1 MGVRKAACG
10 LIFLAGLA
18 VAAIEQK
25 GVDPTATQ
33 ATAVDVG
40 PLAAQFNVSD
50 PVQLKGILGS
60 VVAELLEGRQEKA
73 ALRAELDAVKKDK
86 EALENKTHV
95 VEATL
100 RQEVVA
106 AWAAVRSQLQVQ
118 ISAEKAANAANLA
131 ANAAELAASLAATS
145 AELAAVQKSKE
156 VFENKTNAVEATLRQ
171 EVSGLQRALLEFAS
185 SRSAE
190 KAANATKLAAN
201 STELAANLVAISV
214 EHSAELVAL
223 KKSKEAFEN
232 KTHVV
237 EATLRQQISGLQRA
251 LLELASSTKDGLGKC
266 EAITAP
272 FVPMLERRRTQEDS
286 LCRGEGMTA
295 MLQACCPSQ
304 AGSGNGHRHQRRFLQ
319 ANGCD
324 DLPSTCSG
332 DCAPLFVAY
341 FDACQAII
349 VVLAPSDRQGL
360 QGLYESCTERVQQEA
375 AVLAGATTAMIFHIV
390 VLDPEAAQ
398 QAAMASGGLGSTP
411 SPPLGPVILP
421 PSPADA
427 AVAAQEFRR
436 ICTTVN
442 LATCVPECNAVTY
455 GFLLSIEIDGRGT
468 VMTCNVM
475 DGLFAW
481 VGQASLG
488 GYIGAIF
495 AAFFSSVLSSAAG
508 TYLVTLTKNQDVHTD
523 LPIEPGQV
531 VVINGD
537 RSLPQ
542 PPTWGNGGFTVGES
556 ASLSLGYLQ
565 IDTVIQ
571 MNEGAGQLTL
581 DSCVLT
587 FTATMVLRAA
597 TVTFANLL
605 HFASAVTVSG
615 GTTLSIAAGSSLS
628 FTGSAGLAVQSGA
641 ALTISGSS
649 LSFAASVHTGLTVQS
664 GGAATATGTSFQST
678 NDTLPTA
685 SPWTV
690 QVLVSVEDGGS
701 LAVTDS
707 QLVAADGSTD
717 PLPCDG
723 AAATCAAPHAGTVE
737 LAGPAK
743 MRKGVPLVCDA
754 ASQCVG
760 DLCAVVDCGA
770 GGTCV
775 SPIGTCT
782 CDTANF
788 YSGDRC
794 ETHTCCAPR
803 APAARRHP
811 SRAHPAAGL

>member
-1 MGVRKAACG
+1 M
-10 LIFLAGLA
+10 
-18 VAAIEQK
+18 AAIEQK

-100 RQEVVA
+100 RQA
-106 AWAAVRSQLQVQ
+106 ISVRSPLQVQ
-118 ISAEKAANAANLA
+118 IAAEKAANAANLA
-131 ANAAELAASLAATS
+131 ANVTELAASLAATS

-542 PPTWGNGGFTVGES
+542 PPTWGSGGFTVGES

-581 DSCVLT
+581 ASCVLT
-587 FTATMVLRAA
+587 FTGALVLRDGLQLTMDSTVLTSTETMLLRDGMQA
-597 TVTFANLL
+597 TFIGMGAQ
-605 HFASAVTVSG
+605 FG
-615 GTTLSIAAGSSLS
+615 GSPAWVLTA
-628 FTGSAGLAVQSGA
+628 SGA
-641 ALTISGSS
+641 S
-649 LSFAASVHTGLTVQS
+649 
-664 GGAATATGTSFQST
+664 
-678 NDTLPTA
+678 PTA
-685 SPWTV
+685 QICSADR
-690 QVLVSVEDGGS
+690 SGC
-701 LAVTDS
+701 TD
-707 QLVAADGSTD
+707 
-717 PLPCDG
+717 
-723 AAATCAAPHAGTVE
+723 
-737 LAGPAK
+737 
-743 MRKGVPLVCDA
+743 
-754 ASQCVG
+754 

-782 CDTANF
+782 CDTAHG
-788 YSGDRC
+788 GDRC
-794 ETHTCCAPR
+794 ETTCCAPR